1 MNDNEIVSEY
11 AKGRL
16 LGYAQLLS
24 QIADDYMGEQ
34 NAAGEQASRAALLN
48 ERQERMTRIVLG
60 NFVMDTAGQL
70 EKLANT
76 HCAHSMAAQRQK
88 TKIIKGLK
96 AEGIVVHDYYRTEN
110 RNGYEEIGM
119 VVSSSTDDYY
129 DVSDIAFLLSRV
141 LHKDMLP
148 MADSRRYVHREKAA
162 LCFQEEVRYQ
172 LIGGY
177 AKATK
182 EAEEVSGDSFLLR
195 EFGDGTY
202 IAAIADGMGSGEE
215 ACESSEKVLEL
226 LERYLEAG
234 LSVQDF
240 RKACNGL
247 VYIRRDLERSVTV
260 DILECNQY
268 TAEGTFYK
276 NGSCSSFLVRGEQ
289 IKEIGP
295 DKLALGIK
303 MYTGG
308 SRETVFF
315 ESGDRIVMLSDGVMD
330 FYTQRK
336 GLLQEILIHRT
347 GISPNELAAEIL
359 KNVIIGYQG
368 KMPDDMTVL
377 TVYVTENM

>member
-34 NAAGEQASRAALLN
+34 NAAGELSSRAALLN

-76 HCAHSMAAQRQK
+76 HCAHSLAAQRQK
-88 TKIIKGLK
+88 NKIIKGLK

-182 EAEEVSGDSFLLR
+182 EEEEVSGDSFLLR

-215 ACESSEKVLEL
+215 ACKSSEKVLEL

-247 VYIRRDLERSVTV
+247 VYIRRDLEQSVTV

-276 NGSCSSFLVRGEQ
+276 NGGCSSFLVQGEQ

-308 SRETVFF
+308 SSETVFF

-347 GISPNELAAEIL
+347 GISPNELAGEIL

-377 TVYVTENM
+377 TVYVTENI

>member
-24 QIADDYMGEQ
+24 QVADDYMGEAC
-34 NAAGEQASRAALLN
+34 AAEEQSSRAALLN

-76 HCAHSMAAQRQK
+76 HGAHSMANQRQK

-148 MADSRRYVHREKAA
+148 MADTRRYVHREKAA

-182 EAEEVSGDSFLLR
+182 EGEEISGDSFLLR

-247 VYIRRDLERSVTV
+247 VYIRRDLEQSVTV

-276 NGSCSSFLVRGEQ
+276 NGGCSSFLVRGEQ
-289 IKEIGP
+289 VREIGP

-330 FYTQRK
+330 FYAQRRS
-336 GLLQEILIHRT
+336 LLQEILIHRT

-377 TVYVTENM
+377 TVYVAENI